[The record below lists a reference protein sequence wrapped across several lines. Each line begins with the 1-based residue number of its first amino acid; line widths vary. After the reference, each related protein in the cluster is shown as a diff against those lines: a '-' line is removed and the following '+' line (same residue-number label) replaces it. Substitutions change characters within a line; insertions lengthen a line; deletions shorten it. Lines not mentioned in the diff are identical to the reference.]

1 MALTL
6 SVLTLNIWGIPIV
19 SKASLKEILLELL
32 FKTKSFFQDKDF
44 RVRHI
49 AEKLVQSDYD
59 IISLQE
65 VWSEYD
71 YVKIK
76 ERLKPAF
83 PYSHYFYSGVFG
95 SGLCVFS
102 RYKIISSFFH
112 HWPVNGYVHKIQHG
126 DWFGGKGVGLCKIR
140 VDDQI
145 INFYL
150 AHVSSLTCGI
160 LKAYVT
166 ILFFSCTPNTTRK
179 AMTMSLTESF
189 KRSTRLNFWRTLAAT
204 AACRSWPVT

>member
-1 MALTL
+1 MQ
-6 SVLTLNIWGIPIV
+6 NP
-19 SKASLKEILLELL
+19 
-32 FKTKSFFQDKDF
+32 FQDKDV

-83 PYSHYFYSGVFG
+83 PFSHYFYSGVFG

-126 DWFGGKGVGLCKIR
+126 DWFGGKGVGLCKIKI
-140 VDDQI
+140 DDQI

-150 AHVSSLTCGI
+150 AHVSSMTFSI

-166 ILFFSCTPNTTRK
+166 IFL
-179 AMTMSLTESF
+179 
-189 KRSTRLNFWRTLAAT
+189 
-204 AACRSWPVT
+204 